1 MHTNAAHGQSR
12 PDRTRNGFTLLEIV
26 VALAVFAVIGVL
38 ASRILTSMIDV
49 NEGTRSRGDA
59 LFEVQRAMSLIERD
73 IEQLTDR
80 TVRDVMGD
88 RLPAVLLGDNT
99 LIEFTRLGWQNPLG
113 EPRSE
118 AQRVAYAFR
127 DDTLLR
133 LFWPVLDR
141 APDTQPLSQTL
152 LTDVRSAE
160 FIAHDF
166 KGDDHRFWPRAG
178 EVDPTAGPLLAA
190 IEMRLDVVPYGRIER
205 LWVLPADPAKR
216 PGRSDEPNMP
226 TLPGVEEP
234 RDANERETPERE

>member
-1 MHTNAAHGQSR
+1 MRANAVCGVTARG
-12 PDRTRNGFTLLEIV
+12 GFTLIEIV

-80 TVRDVMGD
+80 TIRDVLGD
-88 RLPAVLLGDNT
+88 RLPAVVLGDNT

-141 APDTQPLSQTL
+141 APGTEPLSQTL
-152 LTDVRSAE
+152 LTGVQSVE
-160 FIAHDF
+160 FIAHDYE
-166 KGDDHRFWPRAG
+166 GDDHRFWPRAAD
-178 EVDPTAGPLLAA
+178 VDPANGPLLAA
-190 IEMRLDVVPYGRIER
+190 IEMRLDVKPYGRIER
-205 LWVLPADPAKR
+205 LWVLPAEPAKR
-216 PGRSDEPNMP
+216 PQPSDEPIMP
-226 TLPGVEEP
+226 ALPGVEEP
-234 RDANERETPERE
+234 GNPDEQTPEEPE